1 MNDRSKFE
9 RAYEALRAGGDIVP
23 PRAPRTDLSEREE
36 VLRELLFENGLSPKV
51 DDDGELLAHY
61 RGWTFS
67 LTAPDE
73 DPEWTSVNCMLGR
86 FDASEFERVDAVIS
100 EINADLKCAQAA
112 RSGDVVTVTVGLLT
126 EADPSPALL
135 HRCFRILLV
144 AVEKLRKRS

>member
-23 PRAPRTDLSEREE
+23 PREPGTELSTREE
-36 VLRELLFENGLSPKV
+36 SLRELLFENGLSPDV
-51 DDDGELLAHY
+51 DDDGELFAHY

-73 DPEWTSVNCMLGR
+73 DAEWTSVNCLLGR
-86 FDASEFERVDAVIS
+86 FDSSDFERVDAVIS
-100 EINADLKCAQAA
+100 QINADLKCAQAS

-126 EADPSPALL
+126 EAEPSPALL
-135 HRCFRILLV
+135 HRCFRILLI
-144 AVEKLRKRS
+144 AVEKLRKRT

>member
-23 PRAPRTDLSEREE
+23 PREPGTELSTREE
-36 VLRELLFENGLSPKV
+36 SLRELLFENGLSPDV
-51 DDDGELLAHY
+51 DDDVELFAHY

-73 DPEWTSVNCMLGR
+73 DAEWTSVNCLLGR
-86 FDASEFERVDAVIS
+86 FDSSDFERVDAVIS
-100 EINADLKCAQAA
+100 QINADLKCAQAS

-126 EADPSPALL
+126 EAEPSP
-135 HRCFRILLV
+135 
-144 AVEKLRKRS
+144 